1 MHYKLKCF
9 ESRGE
14 MLCDSSPVPPSE
26 RNPVNTIYFILHI
39 PSPPCAV
46 CVNVLIPSPAPCNR
60 ELNAAAPISQPAGH
74 PTHPSGG
81 MKGTP
86 GRGWRRAWMLV
97 KDKAPSHPE
106 HPDALPASPQVGF
119 TYGRGGNGGGRA
131 SSGYWAG
138 GAEAALC
145 RARAAPPGSLGA
157 QRDV

>member
-26 RNPVNTIYFILHI
+26 RNPVNTIYCILHI

-119 TYGRGGNGGGRA
+119 TYGRGGNGGGPCLERVLGWGGRSRA
-131 SSGYWAG
+131 VPSTRRPAG
-138 GAEAALC
+138 E
-145 RARAAPPGSLGA
+145 PGSSA
-157 QRDV
+157 